1 MLFDLFDFFHSR
13 EISKPG
19 DSRSELNVK
28 FDRRL
33 RSTGC
38 DMNELSKL
46 MASKLWRWMWVLDM
60 LHNVPDTKL
69 SICPVSR
76 ELPNW
81 VGFFCRIVCVFAG
94 SYRLQSASYYNCTQV
109 RFHFSYFHRQY
120 RGRDWAVTGSVT
132 GSPGANVSVQLNRRR
147 ASVFPL

>member
-46 MASKLWRWMWVLDM
+46 MASKLGRWMWVLDM

-81 VGFFCRIVCVFAG
+81 VGFFFAEL
-94 SYRLQSASYYNCTQV
+94 YLFLQEGIDFKVLAITIAPKCAFILATSIGNIGDV
-109 RFHFSYFHRQY
+109 I
-120 RGRDWAVTGSVT
+120 G
-132 GSPGANVSVQLNRRR
+132 P
-147 ASVFPL
+147 